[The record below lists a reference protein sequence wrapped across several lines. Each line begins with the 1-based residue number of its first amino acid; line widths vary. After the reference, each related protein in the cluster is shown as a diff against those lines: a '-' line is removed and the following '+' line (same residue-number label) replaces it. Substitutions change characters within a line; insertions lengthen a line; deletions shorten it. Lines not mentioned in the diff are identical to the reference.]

1 MPVPYTK
8 TKTQSFKGP
17 AYAIYI
23 FFESIG
29 FKNIKYDICVCQ
41 IKNTQIRKVP
51 ERPNIYA
58 TEGYQIIHLHGV
70 DGQGHGG
77 HWTWIILW
85 TFEHLV

>member
-1 MPVPYTK
+1 M
-8 TKTQSFKGP
+8 
-17 AYAIYI
+17 
-23 FFESIG
+23 
-29 FKNIKYDICVCQ
+29 CQ

-58 TEGYQIIHLHGV
+58 TEGYQIIHLHGG
-70 DGQGHGG
+70 DGHGHGG